1 MIRRILFAFFIVT
14 ISATSFAAER
24 YPNVVLLLAR
34 ISVTSLPK
42 GYMAVKGTTDKDNS
56 AIHQAYVNGRMAG
69 LTEQQMGRVARL
81 WEERQR
87 IDDKIQNAGAEFVR
101 IMEFVAREDK

>member
-1 MIRRILFAFFIVT
+1 MIRRILFVFLIVT
-14 ISATSFAAER
+14 ISATSLAAER
-24 YPNVVLLLAR
+24 HPNVVLLLVR